1 MQRRKLLSWASAL
14 AIGLTASLGFLQP
27 AEAAYPE
34 RPITIIVPWGAGGG
48 TDATARIIAT
58 VLEEQLGQTV
68 SVVNRTGGSG
78 VVGHSA
84 IAEAAPDGYTLGLAT
99 VEITMMH
106 WQGLTDLT
114 WEDYTPIAL
123 MNEDPAGMQVP
134 VDAPYETLQDLLD
147 AIAENPGSLHAS
159 GTGQGGIW
167 HLSIAGMLND
177 LGYDPASVV
186 WVPSEGAAPGLQE
199 LVAGGVH
206 IVPCSLPEARSL
218 IDAGRVK
225 SLVIM
230 AEERADLYPDIPTL
244 KEETGSDWTMGAWRG
259 IVGPAGL
266 PEEVVEVLI
275 PALEAVY
282 NSEQYR
288 EFMAAQGYGIRWAAG
303 DDFGAFMQR
312 SDENMGEVIAA
323 VDLAQ
328 N

>member
-134 VDAPYETLQDLLD
+134 VDAPYETLQDLLG

-312 SDENMGEVIAA
+312 SDESMGEVMAA
-323 VDLAQ
+323 VGLAQ

>member
-134 VDAPYETLQDLLD
+134 VDAPYETLQDLLG

-259 IVGPAGL
+259 IVGPVGL

-312 SDENMGEVIAA
+312 SDESMGEVMAA
-323 VDLAQ
+323 VGLAQ